1 MTDTANE
8 QPVDSRALL
17 ESFEEWKREQIEA
30 GEPMCSGG
38 LCNGEDVQLTWGGGA
53 MCAEH
58 RVRDGFARVDVYP
71 DGPPYGPGFTP
82 AEPAGC

>member
-8 QPVDSRALL
+8 QPGNSRALL

-38 LCNGEDVQLTWGGGA
+38 FCNGEDVQLTWGGGA